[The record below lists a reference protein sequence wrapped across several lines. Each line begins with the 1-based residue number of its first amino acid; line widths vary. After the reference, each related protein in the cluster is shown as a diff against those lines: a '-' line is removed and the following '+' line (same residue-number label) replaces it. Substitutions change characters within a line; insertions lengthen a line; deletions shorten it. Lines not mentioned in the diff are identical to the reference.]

1 MIIKANFTLAEG
13 ISKEAKDLLK
23 NSKIL
28 EISKELL
35 LEIQN
40 FD

>member
-23 NSKIL
+23 C
-28 EISKELL
+28 L
-35 LEIQN
+35 LEKN
-40 FD
+40 PN